1 MNLTG
6 AKDENE
12 IMERHIEDSLALI
25 EPIRSSYLEH
35 CGNSWENLRIIDVG
49 TGAGLPGMILAI
61 ACPGKK
67 YMKRWFLKFNY
78 RI

>member
-12 IMERHIEDSLALI
+12 IMERHVEDSLALI
-25 EPIRSSYLEH
+25 QPIRTCYLQH
-35 CGNSWENLRIIDVG
+35 CGNSWENIRIIDVG
-49 TGAGLPGMILAI
+49 TGAGLPGIILAI

-67 YMKRWFLKFNY
+67 HTKR
-78 RI
+78 